1 MVSSGIEPL
10 IPALLARCLNQLGQE
25 TMRCMETSI
34 KQDQFTKYV
43 TWRQI
48 VTEYLTGFLLTL
60 RTYIKYLYV
69 N

>member
-48 VTEYLTGFLLTL
+48 VTEYLTGFC
-60 RTYIKYLYV
+60 
-69 N
+69 